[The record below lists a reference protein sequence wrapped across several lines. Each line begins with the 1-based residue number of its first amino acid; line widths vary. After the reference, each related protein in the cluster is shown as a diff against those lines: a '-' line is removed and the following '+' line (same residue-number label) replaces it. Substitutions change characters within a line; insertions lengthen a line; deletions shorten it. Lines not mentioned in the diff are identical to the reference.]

1 MANDPVIKT
10 RLKRSGMEVLTP
22 GAGTHVLGSILT
34 RATPNPSTIV
44 AAPILWN
51 VVLQAKPA
59 LDIFAEFVEDG
70 PSILEASQVNAYRI
84 T

>member
-10 RLKRSGMEVLTP
+10 RLKKSGMEMLTP
-22 GAGTHVLGSILT
+22 EMGMQVLASILK
-34 RATPNPSTIV
+34 RASSIPST
-44 AAPILWN
+44 ILWN

-59 LDIFAEFVEDG
+59 PRIFAEFVEER
-70 PSILEASQVNAYRI
+70 PSVLEVSQVNACRV